1 MPKSGAFC
9 FSDMLRP
16 CHVPYL
22 TKSKTKRIGTGAMNG
37 SNLARVQS
45 CGWPP
50 GSFYMSFVSLSVNAG
65 SDFTRNA
72 LALPMVATRRRASLG
87 GLA

>member
-1 MPKSGAFC
+1 
-9 FSDMLRP
+9 
-16 CHVPYL
+16 
-22 TKSKTKRIGTGAMNG
+22 MNG

-65 SDFTRNA
+65 SDFTRDA

-87 GLA
+87 GGRDLLGHAISCVCDRRRVDTLAS